1 MTSTDSS
8 TDSGTDSAVA
18 APAAPSA
25 SAASAAHPARKLP
38 TAKRDRVRR
47 HLLDVIERSGP
58 GTSLAAERDLA
69 TQLGVS
75 RPTVRAAVEELT
87 RSGLLVRQQ
96 GKGTFTSP
104 HKVTQE
110 MSGTTTNALAVPPA
124 EGDWTSRVIR
134 FTVAPAGPPRAARL
148 GIGPDEP
155 VLRITRVRDVDD
167 EPMSIEQLELPAAIV
182 PGLAPEDMESGNF
195 YRLLRERFDVVVAD
209 AVQTLEPAVT
219 NPEQAELLD
228 VPVYAP
234 ILQVERT
241 TRDTTGRI
249 VEFAHAV
256 YRGDRYRITS
266 KLRFDASSG

>member
-1 MTSTDSS
+1 
-8 TDSGTDSAVA
+8 
-18 APAAPSA
+18 
-25 SAASAAHPARKLP
+25 
-38 TAKRDRVRR
+38 
-47 HLLDVIERSGP
+47 
-58 GTSLAAERDLA
+58 
-69 TQLGVS
+69 
-75 RPTVRAAVEELT
+75 
-87 RSGLLVRQQ
+87 
-96 GKGTFTSP
+96 
-104 HKVTQE
+104 

-134 FTVAPAGPPRAARL
+134 FTVGPAGPPRAARL
-148 GIGPDEP
+148 GIGPEEP
-155 VLRITRVRDVDD
+155 VLRITRVRDVDN
-167 EPMSIEQLELPAAIV
+167 EPMSIEQLELPAAVV

-195 YRLLRERFDVVVAD
+195 YQLLRERFDVVVSD